1 MEQITHHKFSL
12 FRVEKSEN
20 DQHPTFRIITSCF
33 EFIETFNSLEE
44 AKSAQKEYEEST
56 IILPSY

>member
-12 FRVEKSEN
+12 FRTEN
-20 DQHPTFRIITSCF
+20 IENKEHPTFRITTSYF
-33 EFIETFNSLEE
+33 EFIGTFDSLEK
-44 AKSAQKEYEEST
+44 AKSAQKEYKEST